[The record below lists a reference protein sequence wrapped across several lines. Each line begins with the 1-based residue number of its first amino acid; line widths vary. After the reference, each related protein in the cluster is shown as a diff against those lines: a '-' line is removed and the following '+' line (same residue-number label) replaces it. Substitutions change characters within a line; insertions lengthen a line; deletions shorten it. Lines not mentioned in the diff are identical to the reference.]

1 MKSPLESPALGA
13 SLSGLLAPCGGALR
27 PAEPPPTDR
36 VRIGVT
42 LSGGGFRATFAGL
55 GVVRY
60 LADAGLLGDLRF
72 VSSVSGG
79 SVANGMIATRFPR
92 LRDAWLHRRGVR
104 RVGDRPARQAGELS
118 IAEVE
123 ADPQHLADD
132 RQTEPDGR
140 SRLGVRRRGCS
151 TTSSSSTWIQDV
163 GGSSTP
169 PTSRPGRGSGSNV
182 MWSVTTSSASRRR
195 RAPVCGLRR
204 RSPRRQPYREHSR
217 R

>member
-1 MKSPLESPALGA
+1 MKSPLESRALGA

-79 SVANGMIATRFPR
+79 SVANGMIATRFPQ
-92 LRDAWLHRRGVR
+92 LRDRGFTGAAFDELVIDPLAERVSSRSLKSKLIRNIWRTIGKRNRTDVLAW
-104 RVGDRPARQAGELS
+104 AF
-118 IAEVE
+118 
-123 ADPQHLADD
+123 DD
-132 RQTEPDGR
+132 
-140 SRLGVRRRGCS
+140 V
-151 TTSSSSTWIQDV
+151 V
-163 GGSSTP
+163 
-169 PTSRPGRGSGSNV
+169 V
-182 MWSVTTSSASRRR
+182 RRR
-195 RAPVCGLRR
+195 RARAVGSRMPVDLQ
-204 RSPRRQPYREHSR
+204 RRQPHDRGAVR
-217 R
+217 VRTRCGR